1 MKNNRNKKVPGQRRR
16 LKGDSVQAIAMLA
29 PMMLGFVIFTYV
41 PIVYILRYSLYQS
54 NGFRETWIGL
64 DNFVRVFTRD
74 PAFWKSI
81 VNVFILSIGKLAVE
95 IPLALL
101 LAVLLNKGLK
111 ATGLFRVAL
120 FLPAIISTAITGLIF
135 SLMFAS
141 FNGIINGM
149 LQSIGWIDKPISW
162 FSHKGTAMLVLGM
175 ASVWNNFGINMI
187 FFLMALQSVPIELYE
202 CANIDGITPFKKFFY
217 ITLPMIGP
225 TFQAVLL
232 MAIVGSL
239 KMSDLILASTNGQ
252 PAGQTEVVMTYVFK
266 YFFGYD
272 GRTVEVGYASAMA
285 LVTGV
290 ILAAVSAVYMK
301 CSNKIGHSID

>member
-1 MKNNRNKKVPGQRRR
+1 MKNKRNKKVPGQRRR
-16 LKGDSVQAIAMLA
+16 LKGDSIQAITMLA

-111 ATGLFRVAL
+111 ATGFFRVAL

-187 FFLMALQSVPIELYE
+187 FFLMALQSVPVELYE

-272 GRTVEVGYASAMA
+272 GRTVEVGYTSAMA

>member
-1 MKNNRNKKVPGQRRR
+1 MNNKKKRKVSGN
-16 LKGDSVQAIAMLA
+16 SMQAMMMLA
-29 PMMLGFVIFTYV
+29 PMMIGFVIFTYV
-41 PIVYILRYSLYQS
+41 PIIYILRYSFFQS
-54 NGFRETWIGL
+54 NGFKEAWIGL
-64 DNFVRVFTRD
+64 DNFIRLFARD
-74 PAFWKSI
+74 SKYWMSV
-81 VNVFILSIGKLAVE
+81 VNAFILSFGKLALE

-111 ATGLFRVAL
+111 ATGFYRVML

-149 LQSIGWIDKPISW
+149 LQNMGLIKMPINW
-162 FSHKGTAMLVLGM
+162 FSSKWSAMSVLGL

-187 FFLMALQSVPIELYE
+187 FFLMALQSVPQELYE
-202 CANIDGITPFKKFFY
+202 CAGIDGITPIKKFFY

-272 GRTVEVGYASAMA
+272 GRAVEVGYASAMA
-285 LVTGV
+285 IITGV
-290 ILAAVSAVYMK
+290 ILAMVSAIYMK
-301 CSNKIGHSID
+301 LSNRIGHSLD

>member
-1 MKNNRNKKVPGQRRR
+1 MKNKRNKKVPGQRRR
-16 LKGDSVQAIAMLA
+16 LKGDSIQAITMLA

-111 ATGLFRVAL
+111 ATGFFRVAL

-187 FFLMALQSVPIELYE
+187 FFLMALQSVPVELYE

-285 LVTGV
+285 VVTGV

>member
-1 MKNNRNKKVPGQRRR
+1 MKNKRNKKVPGQRRR
-16 LKGDSVQAIAMLA
+16 LKGDSIQAITMLA

-111 ATGLFRVAL
+111 ATGFFRVAL

-187 FFLMALQSVPIELYE
+187 FFLMALQSVPVEVNE
-202 CANIDGITPFKKFFY
+202 CANIDGINPLNKFFY

>member
-1 MKNNRNKKVPGQRRR
+1 
-16 LKGDSVQAIAMLA
+16 
-29 PMMLGFVIFTYV
+29 
-41 PIVYILRYSLYQS
+41 
-54 NGFRETWIGL
+54 
-64 DNFVRVFTRD
+64 
-74 PAFWKSI
+74 
-81 VNVFILSIGKLAVE
+81 
-95 IPLALL
+95 
-101 LAVLLNKGLK
+101 
-111 ATGLFRVAL
+111 
-120 FLPAIISTAITGLIF
+120 
-135 SLMFAS
+135 MFAS

-187 FFLMALQSVPIELYE
+187 FFLMALQSVPVELYE

>member
-1 MKNNRNKKVPGQRRR
+1 MKKREKRR
-16 LKGDSVQAIAMLA
+16 LKGDSIQAMAMLA

-54 NGFRETWIGL
+54 NGFKETWIGL

-74 PAFWKSI
+74 PAYWQSI
-81 VNVFILSIGKLAVE
+81 VNVFILSFGKLAVE

-101 LAVLLNKGLK
+101 LAVLLNKGMK
-111 ATGLFRVAL
+111 ATGFFRVAL

-149 LQSIGWIDKPISW
+149 LQSVGWIEKPISW

-187 FFLMALQSVPIELYE
+187 FFLMALQSVPVELYE
-202 CANIDGITPFKKFFY
+202 CASIDGITPFKKFFY

-290 ILAAVSAVYMK
+290 ILAAISAIYMK